1 VLAPILAKHGHRL
14 LRELTPAIAERLITE
29 IGANHPGAA
38 NLAKAV
44 LRNVCK
50 AARMMPN
57 PFDGIE
63 RYKLGSVHTWSD
75 REIAIYER
83 RWPLGTR
90 ERLALAVLLYTCQRV
105 SDAVRISRGDIQSD
119 RIRIVPQKTAQD
131 ADDALWITI
140 HPALA
145 RAIQAGPTN
154 GLRLIGDKHG
164 RAIGKTALTALI
176 RRAVAAAGLPEHC
189 RAHGLRK
196 AGLRRLAEHGA
207 STKELQSM
215 SGHRT
220 LAEVERYTARA
231 DRAKL
236 SASAV
241 AKLGD
246 ETENKSG

>member
-1 VLAPILAKHGHRL
+1 
-14 LRELTPAIAERLITE
+14 
-29 IGANHPGAA
+29 
-38 NLAKAV
+38 
-44 LRNVCK
+44 
-50 AARMMPN
+50 
-57 PFDGIE
+57 
-63 RYKLGSVHTWSD
+63 
-75 REIAIYER
+75 
-83 RWPLGTR
+83 
-90 ERLALAVLLYTCQRV
+90 
-105 SDAVRISRGDIQSD
+105 
-119 RIRIVPQKTAQD
+119 
-131 ADDALWITI
+131 
-140 HPALA
+140 
-145 RAIQAGPTN
+145 
-154 GLRLIGDKHG
+154 
-164 RAIGKTALTALI
+164 LTALI
-176 RRAVAAAGLPEHC
+176 RRAVAAADLPDRC